1 MTLIEEATIL
11 LEKLP
16 QTKQR
21 MAIDFLRMISND
33 LYRSDN
39 TKLKKSTESFRRTGK
54 TNFNLPD
61 DFDDHFDDLNDEI
74 ASLFSGDNE

>member
-39 TKLKKSTESFRRTGK
+39 TKLKKSTGSFRRTGK